1 MALTDLAV
9 LAGAQAPVG
18 VAPTQTSQP
27 IGGSVKY
34 TYRPA
39 VIVRL
44 TLRLED
50 WSNDD
55 GAQAQAEGKPAKN
68 PATQVIATAA
78 SLQAQQNV
86 RRASGEFDP
95 AADAQVIAAQKKAAR
110 VRGGKTAGTGAAAPI
125 TAPPDAHTVQLGV
138 VPLDISVE
146 HNGFRT
152 ADKVSLEISLGDLP
166 LPPDLIRSLLAEV
179 FVGTVP
185 ADDFGD
191 PQRWVPNIL
200 SNPPDFRGY
209 AEQDNIEADY
219 QNLKVS
225 IDALSLEQ
233 RLMTLKID
241 PFTKDRRVARGGE
254 PVTDYIRRLISTIP
268 EFNGSLGDA
277 IGVRVFPNVAP
288 DQVPR
293 FDASLFKRSLQ
304 SAASRAQAGGHVQ
317 PGPAPGVDPAQDPSV
332 GQPMGVGFPTPA
344 PSVADVSVWDV
355 ITRAALLAGLIPVYD
370 PSIVARDLGGNVIM
384 LGANNILLVPPQT
397 IKETPQ
403 DGVTIPGG
411 PIDGFSRSIT
421 VGGTSTV
428 QTQVRF
434 LVWGSNIKSY
444 KMSRK
449 YGREKAPRVRVLA
462 HNRDA
467 PAGKRTLTSVFPTT
481 VRGTSV
487 SAVGSGT
494 SAGHAPVQEEVVRVV
509 REIRD
514 QKQLDQIAV
523 ALYHSIGRREV
534 TCTIETDE
542 LSSYIDPT
550 RPETHNENPDLLRLR
565 PGIPCRVMVAR
576 RVADPA
582 SEGFEV
588 NGLSELM
595 DRRSNPAF
603 LRKALTTGTNLIAP
617 GQAKKKLEEALARI
631 EDAFQTSRL
640 TDWFYCRT
648 MSWRWSPSD
657 GWSAT
662 IELANYVEAR
672 NSPANLG
679 PQDAATNDAVK
690 AVRRTARVDVQA
702 AAIQSAQQANLDQLI
717 SKATATPNPSDPELA
732 AALRGEQ

>member
-1 MALTDLAV
+1 MALIDLAV

-18 VAPTQTSQP
+18 VSPTQTAQ
-27 IGGSVKY
+27 GAGAGAKY
-34 TYRPA
+34 VYRPG

-44 TLRLED
+44 TIRLED

-55 GAQAQAEGKPAKN
+55 GTQAQTEGAPAKT
-68 PATQVIATAA
+68 AAARAIATAA
-78 SLQAQQNV
+78 DLEGQQNV

-95 AADAQVIAAQKKAAR
+95 AADAQVTMAKKRAAR
-110 VRGGKTAGTGAAAPI
+110 AKAGKTTGTGAAAPV
-125 TAPPDAHTVQLGV
+125 TAPPDAHTIQLGV

-152 ADKVSLEISLGDLP
+152 ADKVSMELSLGDLP
-166 LPPDLIRSLLAEV
+166 LPPELVRSLLVEV

-191 PQRWVPNIL
+191 PLRWVPNIL

-209 AEQDNIEADY
+209 AEQNNIEADY
-219 QNLKVS
+219 QTLKVS
-225 IDALSLEQ
+225 IEALSLEQ
-233 RLMTLKID
+233 RLMALKIN
-241 PFTKDRRVARGGE
+241 PLTKDRAIARGGE
-254 PVTDYIRRLISTIP
+254 PVTDYVRRLIGTIP

-293 FDASLFKRSLQ
+293 LDAKLFKRSLQ
-304 SAASRAQAGGHVQ
+304 SAASRTQAGGPVQ
-317 PGPAPGVDPAQDPSV
+317 PGPAPGIDPSQDPSV
-332 GQPMGVGFPTPA
+332 GQPTGVGFPTPSPA
-344 PSVADVSVWDV
+344 VADVSVWDV
-355 ITRAALLAGLIPVYD
+355 VTRAAELAGLIPIYD
-370 PSIVARDLGGNVIM
+370 PSIIARDLGGNVTM

-411 PIDGFSRSIT
+411 PIDGFSRDLTI
-421 VGGTSTV
+421 GGTSTV
-428 QTQVRF
+428 HTQVRF

-449 YGREKAPRVRVLA
+449 YGREKAPRVRVVA
-462 HNRDA
+462 HNPDA
-467 PAGKRTLTSVFPTT
+467 PAGKRTLTSVFPTKL
-481 VRGTSV
+481 RGTSV
-487 SAVGSGT
+487 SAVGSGQG
-494 SAGHAPVQEEVVRVV
+494 AGHPPVEEEVVRVV

-514 QKQLDQIAV
+514 QSQLDQIAV
-523 ALYHSIGRREV
+523 ALYHAIGRREV

-542 LSSYIDPT
+542 LASYIDPT

-565 PGIPCRVMVAR
+565 PGTPCRVLVAR

-603 LRKALTTGTNLIAP
+603 LRKALMGGTNLIAP
-617 GQAKKKLEEALARI
+617 GQARKKLEEALARL
-631 EDAFQTSRL
+631 EDAFQSSRL

-648 MSWRWSPSD
+648 MAWQWSSSD

-672 NSPANLG
+672 SSPANLG
-679 PQDAATNDAVK
+679 TQDAATNDAIK
-690 AVRRTARVDVQA
+690 AVKSVSKKDLQSA
-702 AAIQSAQQANLDQLI
+702 AAQSAQQANLDALVA
-717 SKATATPNPSDPELA
+717 KATATPTPPDPALA
-732 AALRGEQ
+732 AALRGE

>member
-1 MALTDLAV
+1 MVLTDLAV
-9 LAGAQAPVG
+9 LAGAQAPTG
-18 VAPTQTSQP
+18 VSPVQTAQP

-34 TYRPA
+34 VYRPG

-44 TLRLED
+44 TVRLED

-55 GAQAQAEGKPAKN
+55 GALAQRESAPAKN
-68 PATQVIATAA
+68 PAAKVIEQAA
-78 SLQAQQNV
+78 SLEALQAV

-95 AADAQVIAAQKKAAR
+95 AADAQVIAAKKKAAR
-110 VRGGKTAGTGAAAPI
+110 VKAGKTTGTGAAAPV
-125 TAPPDAHTVQLGV
+125 TAPPDAHTVQLGI

-152 ADKVSLEISLGDLP
+152 ADKASIEVSLGDLP
-166 LPPDLIRSLLAEV
+166 LPPDLIRSLLVEV

-209 AEQDNIEADY
+209 AEQDNIEADA
-219 QNLKVS
+219 NTLKVS

-233 RLMTLKID
+233 RLMTLKIN
-241 PFTKDRRVARGGE
+241 PFTKDRRIARGGE
-254 PVTDYIRRLISTIP
+254 PVTDYVRRLISTIP

-288 DQVPR
+288 DQIPR
-293 FDASLFKRSLQ
+293 LDATLFKRSLQ
-304 SAASRAQAGGHVQ
+304 SAASRAQAGGQVQ

-332 GQPMGVGFPTPA
+332 GQPMGVGFPTPSPA
-344 PSVADVSVWDV
+344 VADVSVWDV
-355 ITRAALLAGLIPVYD
+355 ITRAAELAGLIPIYD
-370 PSIVARDLGGNVIM
+370 PSIVARDLGGNVTM

-403 DGVTIPGG
+403 DGITIPGG
-411 PIDGFSRSIT
+411 PVDGFQRSIT
-421 VGGTSTV
+421 VGGTTTI

-449 YGREKAPRVRVLA
+449 YGREKAPRVRVVA
-462 HNRDA
+462 HNPDA
-467 PAGKRTLTSVFPTT
+467 PAGKRTMTAVFPTT
-481 VRGTSV
+481 ARATAI
-487 SAVGSGT
+487 SAIGSGT
-494 SAGHAPVQEEVVRVV
+494 SVGHAPVEEEVVRVIREV
-509 REIRD
+509 RS

-523 ALYHSIGRREV
+523 ALYHAIGRREV
-534 TCTIETDE
+534 TCSIETDE

-565 PGIPCRVMVAR
+565 PGTPCRVMVAR

-603 LRKALTTGTNLIAP
+603 LRKALATGTNLIAP

-648 MSWRWSPSD
+648 MAWRWSPSE
-657 GWSAT
+657 GWGAS

-672 NSPANLG
+672 SNPANLG
-679 PQDAATNDAVK
+679 PQDAQTNDAIK
-690 AVRRTARVDVQA
+690 AARSVSKKDLA
-702 AAIQSAQQANLDQLI
+702 AAANQSAQQANLDALI
-717 SKATATPNPSDPELA
+717 AKATATPNPPDPALA

>member
-9 LAGAQAPVG
+9 LTGAQAPVG
-18 VAPTQTSQP
+18 LSPAQTSQ
-27 IGGSVKY
+27 GAGAGAKY
-34 TYRPA
+34 VYRPG
-39 VIVRL
+39 VVVRL
-44 TLRLED
+44 TIRLED

-55 GAQAQAEGKPAKN
+55 GAQAQAEGAPAK
-68 PATQVIATAA
+68 TAA
-78 SLQAQQNV
+78 SRAISDAANLEAQQAV

-95 AADAQVIAAQKKAAR
+95 AADAQVTIAQKKAAR
-110 VRGGKTAGTGAAAPI
+110 AKAGKTTGTGAAAPI
-125 TAPPDAHTVQLGV
+125 TAPPDARTIQLGV
-138 VPLDISVE
+138 VPLDISTD

-152 ADKVSLEISLGDLP
+152 ADKVSIEVSLGDLP
-166 LPPDLIRSLLAEV
+166 LPPDLVRSLLVEV

-185 ADDFGD
+185 VDDFGD
-191 PQRWVPNIL
+191 PTRWVPNIL

-209 AEQDNIEADY
+209 ADQENIQADAD
-219 QNLKVS
+219 NLKVS

-233 RLMTLKID
+233 RLMTLKIN
-241 PFTKDRRVARGGE
+241 PFTKERRIARGGE
-254 PVTDYIRRLISTIP
+254 PVTDYCRRLIATIP

-293 FDASLFKRSLQ
+293 LDSALFKRSLQ
-304 SAASRAQAGGHVQ
+304 SAASRAQAGGQVQ
-317 PGPAPGVDPAQDPSV
+317 PGPAPDVDPSQDPSV
-332 GQPMGVGFPTPA
+332 GQPMGVGFPTPSPA
-344 PSVADVSVWDV
+344 VADVSVWDV
-355 ITRAALLAGLIPVYD
+355 ITRAAELSGLIPIYD
-370 PSIVARDLGGNVIM
+370 PSIIARDLGGNVTM

-397 IKETPQ
+397 IKETPE
-403 DGVTIPGG
+403 DGITIPGG
-411 PIDGFSRSIT
+411 PIDGFSRDLTI
-421 VGGTSTV
+421 GGTSTV
-428 QTQVRF
+428 HTQVRF

-449 YGREKAPRVRVLA
+449 YGREKAPRVRVVA
-462 HNRDA
+462 HNPDA
-467 PAGKRTLTSVFPTT
+467 PAGKRTMTSVFPTKL
-481 VRGTSV
+481 RGTSV
-487 SAVGSGT
+487 SAVGSGQGT
-494 SAGHAPVQEEVVRVV
+494 GHAPVEEEVVRVI
-509 REIRD
+509 REIRS

-523 ALYHSIGRREV
+523 ALYHAIGRREI

-565 PGIPCRVMVAR
+565 PGTPCRVLVAR
-576 RVADPA
+576 RVSDPA

-603 LRKALTTGTNLIAP
+603 LRKALATGTNLIAP
-617 GQAKKKLEEALARI
+617 GTAKKKLEEALSRL
-631 EDAFQTSRL
+631 EDAFQSSRL

-648 MSWRWSPSD
+648 VSWHWSTSD

-679 PQDAATNDAVK
+679 TQDAATNDSIKAVK
-690 AVRRTARVDVQA
+690 SVSKKDLA
-702 AAIQSAQQANLDQLI
+702 AAANQSAQQANLDALI
-717 SKATATPNPSDPELA
+717 AKATTTETPPDPALA
-732 AALRGEQ
+732 AALRGE